1 MHTPQAKR
9 TLKVRFAWARVSRIP
24 FEDIEP
30 YREHLDTIYLKESD
44 KIIKLLTWPSPV
56 LLNESLTS
64 LHESYLIHGLFSLI
78 FKTTSRKKQTEIIFK
93 YPEHA

>member
-64 LHESYLIHGLFSLI
+64 LHESYLIHGLVSLI
-78 FKTTSRKKQTEIIFK
+78 FKTTSRKK
-93 YPEHA
+93 

>member
-1 MHTPQAKR
+1 MKI
-9 TLKVRFAWARVSRIP
+9 SNRI
-24 FEDIEP
+24 ESTCM
-30 YREHLDTIYLKESD
+30 DTIYLKESD